1 MRSTQSLQAQLRTER
16 AQREA
21 AERDADALA
30 QELSELE
37 PKAALLGVCQSR
49 LAETEAEVEELR
61 LLLRSSKNNL
71 SLPVDEE
78 VGVAS
83 HMGRSL
89 QSCNGEGHHGI
100 SLLNEMDTQYIT
112 LKEKYDT
119 LLRRC
124 EDGRLTQS
132 QEAVQTH
139 TRSQDEQPAYK
150 ALFHQLFT
158 FIQKSKEDLKGN
170 RTKPIQ
176 VE

>member
-21 AERDADALA
+21 AEREADVLA

-37 PKAALLGVCQSR
+37 PKAAQLGVYKSR
-49 LAETEAEVEELR
+49 LAEMEAEVEELR

-71 SLPVDEE
+71 SLPLDEE

-83 HMGRSL
+83 HRGRSL
-89 QSCNGEGHHGI
+89 QSCSSERHHGI
-100 SLLNEMDTQYIT
+100 SLLNEMDAQYIT
-112 LKEKYDT
+112 LKEKYDA

-124 EDGRLTQS
+124 EDGMLTQKHK
-132 QEAVQTH
+132 AAQTH
-139 TRSQDEQPAYK
+139 THSQDEQPAYK
-150 ALFHQLFT
+150 ALFHELFT

-170 RTKPIQ
+170 RTKPVQ